1 MSGFWLAR
9 GKTKSSF
16 FDANVSAEHK
26 DKRNPH
32 FLDVRLRAD
41 TTGSIST
48 DDHSAV
54 QDAPLRLVAKREDM
68 VWKLPGTSE
77 LTSAITK
84 DESELPS
91 VALMSLILRR
101 FSSSSSKHSPSHHR
115 PAAAS
120 VIYAVIPRGRQQH
133 IIHEWPVDELDR
145 LLCASQSTLLDV
157 MCSAIGT
164 ALILYASQ
172 SALLMMIDASQSAL
186 LLMIC
191 VGRIAN
197 FLY

>member
-26 DKRNPH
+26 DKQNPH

-77 LTSAITK
+77 LTSAIIK

-115 PAAAS
+115 PAAAMLS
-120 VIYAVIPRGRQQH
+120 MRSFRVGGSNILSMSGLSTSWTDFYVLRNRH
-133 IIHEWPVDELDR
+133 CLM
-145 LLCASQSTLLDV
+145 LCAP
-157 MCSAIGT
+157 
-164 ALILYASQ
+164 Q
-172 SALLMMIDASQSAL
+172 SALL
-186 LLMIC
+186 
-191 VGRIAN
+191 
-197 FLY
+197 